1 VGQEEAEKIVIS
13 PAIEEVLEILYTCQF
28 EQEDYPKSGIP
39 STTLAE
45 AASLGLVELR
55 EGRYVLTASGQEGGR
70 DVIRRHR
77 LAERLLRDVLV
88 VSGEH
93 MEEDACRFEHV
104 LQDELTDNVCT
115 LLGHPSTCP
124 HGKPIPEGQCC
135 KKAHVDRLEEVSPI
149 CDGKPGDE
157 GVVAYLATREYREV
171 QKLMA
176 MGILPGI
183 DVKLIRRFPSYV
195 FQLGYSQFTVDRS
208 LAEVIY
214 VRWKSKGGAEGQ

>member
-1 VGQEEAEKIVIS
+1 
-13 PAIEEVLEILYTCQF
+13 
-28 EQEDYPKSGIP
+28 
-39 STTLAE
+39 
-45 AASLGLVELR
+45 
-55 EGRYVLTASGQEGGR
+55 
-70 DVIRRHR
+70 
-77 LAERLLRDVLV
+77 
-88 VSGEH
+88 
-93 MEEDACRFEHV
+93 M
-104 LQDELTDNVCT
+104 TDKVCM

-183 DVKLIRRFPSYV
+183 DVQLIRRFPSYV

-214 VRWKSKGGAEGQ
+214 VRWKSKGEADGQK